1 MGMTIKESLSRLKEL
16 KEDYQ
21 SFCDEV
27 WQDPDIYN
35 LNAEALGVA
44 VDTMEKYQKIK
55 EIIQHW
61 IDEDLASESPS
72 FADSGTIEDI
82 IEVLKDGKVD

>member
-1 MGMTIKESLSRLKEL
+1 MGMSIDNSIRLL
-16 KEDYQ
+16 EDYLEWQ
-21 SFCDEV
+21 KLHDMDGTGIDEATR
-27 WQDPDIYN
+27 N
-35 LNAEALGVA
+35 LIDVA
-44 VDTMEKYQKIK
+44 KKYQKIK

-82 IEVLKDGKVD
+82 IEVIKDGNDE